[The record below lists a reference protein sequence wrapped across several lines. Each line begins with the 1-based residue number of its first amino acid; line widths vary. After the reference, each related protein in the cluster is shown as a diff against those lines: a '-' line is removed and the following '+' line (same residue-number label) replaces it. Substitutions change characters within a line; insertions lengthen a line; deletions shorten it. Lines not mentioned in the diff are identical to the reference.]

1 MAKKDLI
8 KRADGSYSPRG
19 LWDNIR
25 ANKGSGKA
33 PTKEMLA
40 QEKKIT
46 REMAKGGSLSHFYPS
61 NIQAYP
67 DGGDLGK
74 GAFYASPYYAN
85 TLTGSQVPS
94 AMLGYTTVPA
104 KGRGKEGWQ
113 FSGQVGMPYQKYNPA
128 NLPNGE
134 LAIGQSLNMPS
145 TAITDK
151 LYGKIPLS
159 AGLEASY
166 TGIPNYG
173 KQGRGYVNF
182 KTDYNPNSGL
192 GVSAIA
198 GPQFTFGRENYSR
211 GELRPGYAT
220 AKVTPYGGIAAS
232 TASTNNATGLTYGVL
247 GEGEWKPRFMRNTP
261 FSLYGKGSFGASPS
275 GGKSESVITNVDMN
289 DPSNTYF
296 DVAKDDNKLTGRP
309 TFRGEVG
316 VRMPVQQLKDV
327 NLPKMP
333 DINLSPL
340 TSFLG
345 RADKEGAENL
355 QMEGGDPMGDF
366 GPRYNASPIDKRWNT
381 GAADIYVPSTQ
392 SGSNSDPIIY
402 DPNDPEG
409 ANSYAEGGAI
419 GGPDL
424 PLGVKKAFEKG
435 TILAN
440 PLYMNSFSGAL
451 VPQYSVGFA
460 TAPVTDR
467 KPGWSITGRVGKEY
481 QGAQDK
487 FNETFGDQGIPSQMG
502 VRLPKNMSYG
512 LNADFRGKVGL
523 DGQRFTP
530 LVNLSADVTQSGFGF
545 SGSGGGQ
552 FNFGRH
558 NYRQG
563 QLKDGYAAGSVGP
576 FGGWAFGSQAFGP
589 FYGAEG
595 HVDWR
600 PKFFGEM
607 PGMLYG
613 KGKVGFV
620 PSGLPPAIAAE
631 VGYKMPVQKAAQIDL
646 PKIPMPNMSPLTG
659 MFNKNS
665 QDAEYAPNASGE
677 TGTGW
682 GSKGLANASPI
693 EKRENPEMG
702 DIYIPSNSSPGE
714 EPIIYD
720 PANPE
725 GFNQENNYKQ
735 GGAMNFKSPAA
746 YKAWLAYG
754 HATGEFAKTP
764 GNQPVS
770 IQGKSH
776 KVQHAFGGNMYSMGG
791 RAFAD
796 GGQLTQ
802 FTEGGTHEQNPLG
815 GIPQG
820 FAPDGKL
827 NLVEQGETKLNA
839 ADYVFSDQIKVSK
852 ETASLYGLPN
862 SAVGKT
868 FADASK
874 KANRPNSRRENDTI
888 EQVAIQR
895 DLENLMQAQEQQK
908 ETEKQAAIAEMQAKY
923 PDVQVVD
930 QAAMQQAD
938 AEMQAGMQ
946 QPMMDEAA
954 MMQQQQQ
961 MAPPAQAPQE
971 MDPAM
976 MAQMQQQGMMSYG
989 GKMYNMGGHMY
1000 SAGGGMMALRGLGSA
1015 AYGIGEGVLDTLT
1028 FGLTDNLTDKGYEKL
1043 SQLGNLDERQAG
1055 RLDAVRGF
1063 GNTAGAVTGAVV
1075 SGGTATK
1082 SAISEGLEGAAQGV
1096 AALPGTGE
1104 RADQIAQGVGQL
1116 GSMYGAFTNPTEK
1129 VVPQGALEGSKAA
1142 SKLMNAPQNPFITK
1156 AMSVGSNF
1164 MAQGGFLGQ
1173 PTNGMFTNQF
1183 APGGPLGEPVAT
1195 FNINGAP
1202 VTMSYS
1208 QAIENPTLID
1218 MFMPPEA
1225 DIDADGKYGPEDI
1238 EMAKEAL
1245 REHFATMGTEVPQ
1258 PVATNNV
1265 MPEDVEEEVVVG
1277 DVTPEE
1283 SMTAEEFLATLEKPE
1298 GMSES
1303 EFKKMKTNL
1312 TKKETLGEMKAS
1324 PLLAAASALPAL
1336 YNIGR
1341 GMFGKVDQLDAKDYQ
1356 SRARISPYEMN
1367 VDPQLAAAQRAYSTA
1382 MQAAKNASP
1391 GAGSYLATL
1400 GNIATQKQQAIKDLY
1415 AQKENFD
1422 KAQKLEAD
1430 KFNAQVEQGNMAQD
1444 LAIQQYNAQAKAA
1457 KQNMLATG
1465 LSQVADVAT
1474 GLTSQDLQEKY
1485 LQTIS
1490 PEFAGNFKYMTFFE
1504 QLAATA
1510 AARKAAKEAKS
1521 PKG

>member
-19 LWDNIR
+19 LWDNLR

-113 FSGQVGMPYQKYNPA
+113 FSGQVGMPYQKYDPA
-128 NLPNGE
+128 NLPSEE

-381 GAADIYVPSTQ
+381 ETADIYVPSTK
-392 SGSNSDPIIY
+392 SGPNEEPIIY

-409 ANSYAEGGAI
+409 
-419 GGPDL
+419 
-424 PLGVKKAFEKG
+424 LG
-435 TILAN
+435 
-440 PLYMNSFSGAL
+440 
-451 VPQYSVGFA
+451 
-460 TAPVTDR
+460 
-467 KPGWSITGRVGKEY
+467 
-481 QGAQDK
+481 
-487 FNETFGDQGIPSQMG
+487 
-502 VRLPKNMSYG
+502 
-512 LNADFRGKVGL
+512 
-523 DGQRFTP
+523 
-530 LVNLSADVTQSGFGF
+530 
-545 SGSGGGQ
+545 
-552 FNFGRH
+552 
-558 NYRQG
+558 
-563 QLKDGYAAGSVGP
+563 
-576 FGGWAFGSQAFGP
+576 
-589 FYGAEG
+589 
-595 HVDWR
+595 
-600 PKFFGEM
+600 
-607 PGMLYG
+607 
-613 KGKVGFV
+613 
-620 PSGLPPAIAAE
+620 
-631 VGYKMPVQKAAQIDL
+631 
-646 PKIPMPNMSPLTG
+646 
-659 MFNKNS
+659 
-665 QDAEYAPNASGE
+665 
-677 TGTGW
+677 
-682 GSKGLANASPI
+682 
-693 EKRENPEMG
+693 
-702 DIYIPSNSSPGE
+702 
-714 EPIIYD
+714 
-720 PANPE
+720 
-725 GFNQENNYKQ
+725 ENNFKQ

-754 HATGEFAKTP
+754 HASGQFAKTP

-802 FTEGGTHEQNPLG
+802 FTEGGSHELNPLG

-852 ETASLYGLPN
+852 ETASLYGLPK
-862 SAVGKT
+862 SDVGKT

-976 MAQMQQQGMMSYG
+976 MAQMQQQGMMSHG

-1000 SAGGGMMALRGLGSA
+1000 GAGGGMMALRGLGSA

-1043 SQLGNLDERQAG
+1043 SQLGNVDERQAG

-1116 GSMYGAFTNPTEK
+1116 GSMYGSFTNPTEK

-1142 SKLMNAPQNPFITK
+1142 AKLMNAPQNPFITK

-1183 APGGPLGEPVAT
+1183 APGGPIGEPVVT
-1195 FNINGAP
+1195 FNINGKP

-1208 QAIENPTLID
+1208 QAIANPTLID
-1218 MFMPPEA
+1218 MFMPE
-1225 DIDADGKYGPEDI
+1225 DADVDGDGQYSPEDVYA
-1238 EMAKEAL
+1238 AKEAL
-1245 REHFATMGTEVPQ
+1245 REHFATMGTEQPQ
-1258 PVATNNV
+1258 PIATNNV
-1265 MPEDVEEEVVVG
+1265 MPEDVEEEVIVG

-1283 SMTAEEFLATLEKPE
+1283 GMTAEEFLATLEKPE
-1298 GMSES
+1298 GMSEA
-1303 EFKKMKTNL
+1303 EFKKMKTDL

-1341 GMFGKVDQLDAKDYQ
+1341 GIFGKVDQLDAKDYQ

-1367 VDPQLAAAQRAYSTA
+1367 VDPQLAATQRAYSTA

-1391 GAGSYLATL
+1391 GGGSYLATL

-1457 KQNMLATG
+1457 KQNILAEG
-1465 LSQVADVAT
+1465 LKQVGDVAG
-1474 GLTSQDLQEKY
+1474 GLTNQDLQEKY
-1485 LQTIS
+1485 LQTIA
-1490 PEFAGNFKYMTFFE
+1490 PEFAGSFKYMSIPE
-1504 QLAATA
+1504 QLAAIS
-1510 AARKAAKEAKS
+1510 AARS
-1521 PKG
+1521 TRKGNNTTQG

>member
-19 LWDNIR
+19 LWDNLR

-113 FSGQVGMPYQKYNPA
+113 FSGQVGMPYQKYDPA
-128 NLPNGE
+128 NLPSEE

-381 GAADIYVPSTQ
+381 ETADIYVPSTK
-392 SGSNSDPIIY
+392 SGPNEEPIIY

-409 ANSYAEGGAI
+409 
-419 GGPDL
+419 
-424 PLGVKKAFEKG
+424 LG
-435 TILAN
+435 
-440 PLYMNSFSGAL
+440 
-451 VPQYSVGFA
+451 
-460 TAPVTDR
+460 
-467 KPGWSITGRVGKEY
+467 
-481 QGAQDK
+481 
-487 FNETFGDQGIPSQMG
+487 
-502 VRLPKNMSYG
+502 
-512 LNADFRGKVGL
+512 
-523 DGQRFTP
+523 
-530 LVNLSADVTQSGFGF
+530 
-545 SGSGGGQ
+545 
-552 FNFGRH
+552 
-558 NYRQG
+558 
-563 QLKDGYAAGSVGP
+563 
-576 FGGWAFGSQAFGP
+576 
-589 FYGAEG
+589 
-595 HVDWR
+595 
-600 PKFFGEM
+600 
-607 PGMLYG
+607 
-613 KGKVGFV
+613 
-620 PSGLPPAIAAE
+620 
-631 VGYKMPVQKAAQIDL
+631 
-646 PKIPMPNMSPLTG
+646 
-659 MFNKNS
+659 
-665 QDAEYAPNASGE
+665 
-677 TGTGW
+677 
-682 GSKGLANASPI
+682 
-693 EKRENPEMG
+693 
-702 DIYIPSNSSPGE
+702 
-714 EPIIYD
+714 
-720 PANPE
+720 
-725 GFNQENNYKQ
+725 ENNFKQ

-754 HATGEFAKTP
+754 HASGQFAKTP

-802 FTEGGTHEQNPLG
+802 FTEGGSHELNPLG

-852 ETASLYGLPN
+852 ETASLYGLPK
-862 SAVGKT
+862 SDVGKT

-976 MAQMQQQGMMSYG
+976 MAQMQQQGMMSHG

-1000 SAGGGMMALRGLGSA
+1000 GAGGGMMALRGLGSA

-1043 SQLGNLDERQAG
+1043 SQLGNVDERQAG

-1142 SKLMNAPQNPFITK
+1142 AKLMNAPQNPFITK

-1183 APGGPLGEPVAT
+1183 APGGPLGEPVVT
-1195 FNINGAP
+1195 FNINGKP

-1208 QAIENPTLID
+1208 QAIANPTLID
-1218 MFMPPEA
+1218 MFMPE
-1225 DIDADGKYGPEDI
+1225 DADVDGDGQYSPEDVYA
-1238 EMAKEAL
+1238 AKEAL
-1245 REHFATMGTEVPQ
+1245 REHFATMGTEQPQ
-1258 PVATNNV
+1258 PIATNNI
-1265 MPEDVEEEVVVG
+1265 MPEDVEEEIVVEDIV
-1277 DVTPEE
+1277 PEE
-1283 SMTAEEFLATLEKPE
+1283 GMTAEEFLATLEKPE
-1298 GMSES
+1298 GMSEA
-1303 EFKKMKTNL
+1303 EFKKMKTDL

-1341 GMFGKVDQLDAKDYQ
+1341 GIFGKVDQLDAGDYQ

-1367 VDPQLAAAQRAYSTA
+1367 VDPQLAATQRAYSTA
-1382 MQAAKNASP
+1382 MQAAKNAAP
-1391 GAGSYLATL
+1391 GGGSYLATL

-1430 KFNAQVEQGNMAQD
+1430 KYNAEVEKNNMSQD

-1457 KQNMLATG
+1457 KQNMLAEG
-1465 LSQVADVAT
+1465 LKQVADVAG
-1474 GLTSQDLQEKY
+1474 GLTNQDLQEKY
-1485 LQTIS
+1485 LQTIA
-1490 PEFAGNFKYMTFFE
+1490 PEFAGSFKYMSIPE
-1504 QLAATA
+1504 QLAAIS
-1510 AARKAAKEAKS
+1510 AARATR
-1521 PKG
+1521 KGNNTTQG

>member
-61 NIQAYP
+61 NIQAY
-67 DGGDLGK
+67 
-74 GAFYASPYYAN
+74 
-85 TLTGSQVPS
+85 
-94 AMLGYTTVPA
+94 
-104 KGRGKEGWQ
+104 
-113 FSGQVGMPYQKYNPA
+113 
-128 NLPNGE
+128 
-134 LAIGQSLNMPS
+134 
-145 TAITDK
+145 
-151 LYGKIPLS
+151 
-159 AGLEASY
+159 
-166 TGIPNYG
+166 
-173 KQGRGYVNF
+173 
-182 KTDYNPNSGL
+182 
-192 GVSAIA
+192 
-198 GPQFTFGRENYSR
+198 
-211 GELRPGYAT
+211 
-220 AKVTPYGGIAAS
+220 
-232 TASTNNATGLTYGVL
+232 
-247 GEGEWKPRFMRNTP
+247 
-261 FSLYGKGSFGASPS
+261 
-275 GGKSESVITNVDMN
+275 
-289 DPSNTYF
+289 
-296 DVAKDDNKLTGRP
+296 
-309 TFRGEVG
+309 
-316 VRMPVQQLKDV
+316 
-327 NLPKMP
+327 
-333 DINLSPL
+333 
-340 TSFLG
+340 
-345 RADKEGAENL
+345 
-355 QMEGGDPMGDF
+355 
-366 GPRYNASPIDKRWNT
+366 
-381 GAADIYVPSTQ
+381 
-392 SGSNSDPIIY
+392 
-402 DPNDPEG
+402 
-409 ANSYAEGGAI
+409 AEGGAM

-424 PLGVKKAFEKG
+424 PLGIKKAIDRGSFVV
-435 TILAN
+435 N
-440 PLYMNSFSGAL
+440 PFYAHSMTGAA
-451 VPQYSVGFA
+451 VPQYSVGFG
-460 TAPVTDR
+460 TAPDPR
-467 KPGWSITGRVGKEY
+467 KGGWSVSGRIGQEY
-481 QGAQDK
+481 PA
-487 FNETFGDQGIPSQMG
+487 
-502 VRLPKNMSYG
+502 
-512 LNADFRGKVGL
+512 LNAKIDPYAEQFQEYAPFLTNDNYAMTDTINADWNSTAAQAYVDQYNKKVKLHNTLRPILPGSLEKVAFGLEANYRGKKGL
-523 DGQRFTP
+523 DGQRYYPEAGIRADYTP
-530 LVNLSADVTQSGFGF
+530 SGGL
-545 SGSGGGQ
+545 GISGGGSAQ
-552 FNFGRH
+552 FNFGRN

-563 QLKDGYAAGSVGP
+563 QIRDGYAAGSAGP
-576 FGGWAFGSQAFGP
+576 FIDFSANPLTGIGFN
-589 FYGAEG
+589 YGARA

-600 PKFFGEM
+600 PKFFNDV

-613 KGKVGFV
+613 KGYISANAGGNF
-620 PSGLPPAIAAE
+620 PIGAGGE
-631 VGYKMPVQKAAQIDL
+631 VGYKVPMAKIQQMDF
-646 PKIPMPNMSPLTG
+646 PKIPMPNMSPITG

-665 QDAEYAPNASGE
+665 QEAEYAPNASG
-677 TGTGW
+677 GGAGW
-682 GSKGLANASPI
+682 GSKGLANASPV
-693 EKRENPEMG
+693 EKLENPEMG

-714 EPIIYD
+714 EPITYD

-754 HATGEFAKTP
+754 HATGEFEKTP

-989 GKMYNMGGHMY
+989 GKMYNLGGHMY
-1000 SAGGGMMALRGLGSA
+1000 GGGGAFWRGVGA
-1015 AYGIGEGVLDTLT
+1015 GAYGVAEGALDTLT
-1028 FGLTDNLTDKGYEKL
+1028 FGLTDNLTDKGYEAL
-1043 SQLGNLDERQAG
+1043 SGLGKPLDSKTAG

-1063 GNTAGAVTGAVV
+1063 GNTAGAIGAAALTGGA
-1075 SGGTATK
+1075 TTK
-1082 SAISEGLEGAAQGV
+1082 SAISEGVEGLAQGV
-1096 AALPGTGE
+1096 SSLPGTNE
-1104 RADQIAQGVGQL
+1104 KVDKIAKGVGQAASIY
-1116 GSMYGAFTNPTEK
+1116 GSIAGGP
-1129 VVPQGALEGSKAA
+1129 PQNMNAIPKGVLEGNQAVT
-1142 SKLMNAPQNPFITK
+1142 KLMNAPQNSFITQGMNI
-1156 AMSVGSNF
+1156 ANRMF
-1164 MAQGGFLGQ
+1164 AQGGFLG
-1173 PTNGMFTNQF
+1173 
-1183 APGGPLGEPVAT
+1183 
-1195 FNINGAP
+1195 
-1202 VTMSYS
+1202 
-1208 QAIENPTLID
+1208 
-1218 MFMPPEA
+1218 
-1225 DIDADGKYGPEDI
+1225 ADGANPFVNQYALGS
-1238 EMAKEAL
+1238 EM
-1245 REHFATMGTEVPQ
+1245 PQ
-1258 PVATNNV
+1258 PETTIPINLGGQVVPFTLAEAMSNSV
-1265 MPEDVEEEVVVG
+1265 ILEKFMPEDAVVDEDGDYAPEDVAAARDAIEQYFKEAAVPLQSMSTLPLPSRVESNDGEGPGVETGGVDG
-1277 DVTPEE
+1277 
-1283 SMTAEEFLATLEKPE
+1283 MTAEDYLASLEKPA
-1298 GMSES
+1298 GMSQAEWDRAL
-1303 EFKKMKTNL
+1303 KKMNTEL
-1312 TKKETLGEMKAS
+1312 TQKETLGEMKAS
-1324 PLLAAASALPAL
+1324 PVLAAASALPAM

-1341 GMFGKVDQLDAKDYQ
+1341 GLFGKTDQLDAKDYQ

-1391 GAGSYLATL
+1391 SAGSYLATL
-1400 GNIATQKQQAIKDLY
+1400 GNLATQKQQSIKDLY

-1465 LSQVADVAT
+1465 LGQVADVAT

-1485 LQTIS
+1485 LQTIA
-1490 PEFAGNFKYMTFFE
+1490 PEFAGSFKYMSIPE
-1504 QLAATA
+1504 QLAAMA
-1510 AARKAAKEAKS
+1510 AARKAAKANKS
-1521 PKG
+1521 TQG

>member
-46 REMAKGGSLSHFYPS
+46 REMAKGGKLSSFYPS
-61 NIQAYP
+61 NIQAYAE
-67 DGGDLGK
+67 GGPIEDLMEKFYKKNSTANVYASPFYTNALVGNFK
-74 GAFYASPYYAN
+74 PGYIAGIETDSGLGRKAPGFYASAYAGQQYRPSVPFN
-85 TLTGSQVPS
+85 TMLSPEQQAYQNSITDITVPEPGENGPFNTAALTGGAPNAQNII
-94 AMLGYTTVPA
+94 AG
-104 KGRGKEGWQ
+104 GKIGWQ
-113 FSGQVGMPYQKYNPA
+113 GKVVKGGGAGGNNPIFPNAMPR
-128 NLPNGE
+128 LE
-134 LAIGQSLNMPS
+134 LGAEYAPS
-145 TAITDK
+145 TGLGLHAE
-151 LYGKIPLS
+151 
-159 AGLEASY
+159 AGSVFPFGNTYRNGLVKAGRPSGIIEPY
-166 TGIPNYG
+166 TGITANSTKGAKLGWGVRAEGEYRPRAFKDFPMSFYGKAALTGGFGTESKKAGTISNVVGQDPNY
-173 KQGRGYVNF
+173 
-182 KTDYNPNSGL
+182 DPNQNGGISTNTTG
-192 GVSAIA
+192 A
-198 GPQFTFGRENYSR
+198 GPQDKTLGTMFRPHVS
-211 GELRPGYAT
+211 GEL
-220 AKVTPYGGIAAS
+220 
-232 TASTNNATGLTYGVL
+232 
-247 GEGEWKPRFMRNTP
+247 
-261 FSLYGKGSFGASPS
+261 
-275 GGKSESVITNVDMN
+275 
-289 DPSNTYF
+289 
-296 DVAKDDNKLTGRP
+296 
-309 TFRGEVG
+309 G
-316 VRMPVQQLKDV
+316 VRFPLQQIEARNINMPQ
-327 NLPKMP
+327 
-333 DINLSPL
+333 INMSPL

-345 RADKEGAENL
+345 RADKEGEENL
-355 QMEGGDPMGDF
+355 QMQGGDPMGDF
-366 GPRYNASPIDKRWNT
+366 GPRYNASPIDKRWNK
-381 GAADIYVPSTQ
+381 GAADIYVPSTK
-392 SGSNSDPIIY
+392 SGPNEEPIIY

-409 ANSYAEGGAI
+409 
-419 GGPDL
+419 
-424 PLGVKKAFEKG
+424 LG
-435 TILAN
+435 
-440 PLYMNSFSGAL
+440 
-451 VPQYSVGFA
+451 
-460 TAPVTDR
+460 
-467 KPGWSITGRVGKEY
+467 
-481 QGAQDK
+481 
-487 FNETFGDQGIPSQMG
+487 
-502 VRLPKNMSYG
+502 
-512 LNADFRGKVGL
+512 
-523 DGQRFTP
+523 
-530 LVNLSADVTQSGFGF
+530 
-545 SGSGGGQ
+545 
-552 FNFGRH
+552 
-558 NYRQG
+558 
-563 QLKDGYAAGSVGP
+563 
-576 FGGWAFGSQAFGP
+576 
-589 FYGAEG
+589 
-595 HVDWR
+595 
-600 PKFFGEM
+600 
-607 PGMLYG
+607 
-613 KGKVGFV
+613 
-620 PSGLPPAIAAE
+620 
-631 VGYKMPVQKAAQIDL
+631 
-646 PKIPMPNMSPLTG
+646 
-659 MFNKNS
+659 
-665 QDAEYAPNASGE
+665 
-677 TGTGW
+677 
-682 GSKGLANASPI
+682 
-693 EKRENPEMG
+693 
-702 DIYIPSNSSPGE
+702 
-714 EPIIYD
+714 
-720 PANPE
+720 
-725 GFNQENNYKQ
+725 ENNFKQ

-754 HATGEFAKTP
+754 HASGQFAKTP

-802 FTEGGTHEQNPLG
+802 FTEGSTHEQNPLG

-852 ETASLYGLPN
+852 ETATLYDLPKN
-862 SAVGKT
+862 TIGKT

-930 QAAMQQAD
+930 QAAMQQANAD
-938 AEMQAGMQ
+938 MQAGMQ

-976 MAQMQQQGMMSYG
+976 MAQMEQQGMMSHG

-1000 SAGGGMMALRGLGSA
+1000 GAGGGMMALRGLGAA

-1075 SGGTATK
+1075 SGGAATK
-1082 SAISEGLEGAAQGV
+1082 SAISEGVEGLASGV

-1183 APGGPLGEPVAT
+1183 APGGPVGEPVIT
-1195 FNINGAP
+1195 FNINGTP

-1208 QAIENPTLID
+1208 QAIDNPTLID
-1218 MFMPPEA
+1218 MFMPENA
-1225 DIDADGKYGPEDI
+1225 DVDGDGRYSPEDI
-1238 EMAKEAL
+1238 NLAKEEL
-1245 REHFATMGTEVPQ
+1245 REYFTQNAIPDTEISPVVPS
-1258 PVATNNV
+1258 NV
-1265 MPEDVEEEVVVG
+1265 VEEEFLGPDLEEDVV
-1277 DVTPEE
+1277 EE
-1283 SMTAEEFLATLEKPE
+1283 EGGMTAEEYLATLEKPA

-1312 TKKETLGEMKAS
+1312 TQKETLGEMKAS
-1324 PLLAAASALPAL
+1324 PLLAAATALPAI

-1341 GMFGKVDQLDAKDYQ
+1341 GIFGKVDQLDAKDYQ
-1356 SRARISPYEMN
+1356 SKARISPYEMN

-1382 MQAAKNASP
+1382 MQATRNAAP

-1400 GNIATQKQQAIKDLY
+1400 GNLATQKQQSIKDLY

-1430 KFNAQVEQGNMAQD
+1430 KYNAEVEKNNMSQD

-1457 KQNMLATG
+1457 KQNMLAEG
-1465 LSQVADVAT
+1465 LKQVADVAG
-1474 GLTSQDLQEKY
+1474 GLTNQDLQEKY
-1485 LQTIS
+1485 LQTIA
-1490 PEFAGNFKYMTFFE
+1490 PEFAGSFKYMSIPE
-1504 QLAATA
+1504 QLAAIS
-1510 AARKAAKEAKS
+1510 AARS
-1521 PKG
+1521 NRKGNNTTQG

>member
-1 MAKKDLI
+1 MSKKLN
-8 KRADGSYSPRG
+8 KLGVENS
-19 LWDNIR
+19 LWNNIR

-113 FSGQVGMPYQKYNPA
+113 FSGQVGMPYQKYDPA
-128 NLPNGE
+128 NLPSEE

-166 TGIPNYG
+166 TGIPNFG

-220 AKVTPYGGIAAS
+220 AKVTPYGGIAGS
-232 TASTNNATGLTYGVL
+232 TAATNNTTGLTYGVL
-247 GEGEWKPRFMRNTP
+247 GEAEWKPRVMRNTP
-261 FSLYGKGSFGASPS
+261 FSLYGKGSFGASPG
-275 GGKSESVITNVDMN
+275 GGKKETVVTDVGYGPNGQYIDVEKN
-289 DPSNTYF
+289 DNR
-296 DVAKDDNKLTGRP
+296 LTGRP

-345 RADKEGAENL
+345 RADKEGTENL
-355 QMEGGDPMGDF
+355 QMEGGDPMGGGF
-366 GPRYNASPIDKRWNT
+366 GP
-381 GAADIYVPSTQ
+381 V
-392 SGSNSDPIIY
+392 
-402 DPNDPEG
+402 
-409 ANSYAEGGAI
+409 
-419 GGPDL
+419 
-424 PLGVKKAFEKG
+424 
-435 TILAN
+435 
-440 PLYMNSFSGAL
+440 
-451 VPQYSVGFA
+451 
-460 TAPVTDR
+460 
-467 KPGWSITGRVGKEY
+467 
-481 QGAQDK
+481 
-487 FNETFGDQGIPSQMG
+487 
-502 VRLPKNMSYG
+502 
-512 LNADFRGKVGL
+512 
-523 DGQRFTP
+523 
-530 LVNLSADVTQSGFGF
+530 
-545 SGSGGGQ
+545 
-552 FNFGRH
+552 
-558 NYRQG
+558 
-563 QLKDGYAAGSVGP
+563 
-576 FGGWAFGSQAFGP
+576 
-589 FYGAEG
+589 
-595 HVDWR
+595 
-600 PKFFGEM
+600 
-607 PGMLYG
+607 
-613 KGKVGFV
+613 
-620 PSGLPPAIAAE
+620 
-631 VGYKMPVQKAAQIDL
+631 
-646 PKIPMPNMSPLTG
+646 
-659 MFNKNS
+659 
-665 QDAEYAPNASGE
+665 
-677 TGTGW
+677 
-682 GSKGLANASPI
+682 NASPI
-693 EKRENPEMG
+693 EKMDNPEMG
-702 DIYIPSNSSPGE
+702 DIYIPDNLNPMGSSIELNPNQ
-714 EPIIYD
+714 EPITDLPSSYD
-720 PANPE
+720 QGKYIDWDGNRIPYRLPRFRKPGHGGDFIKPGRTHYIHYPSIETKQPE
-725 GFNQENNYKQ
+725 YNYKQ

-971 MDPAM
+971 LDPAM
-976 MAQMQQQGMMSYG
+976 MAQMQQQGMMSHG

-1000 SAGGGMMALRGLGSA
+1000 SMGGRMYNMGGNMVLRGIGA
-1015 AYGIGEGVLDTLT
+1015 GAYGIAEGALDTLT

-1043 SQLGNLDERQAG
+1043 SSLGADRIDDKSAG

-1063 GNTAGAVTGAVV
+1063 GNAAGAI
-1075 SGGTATK
+1075 GTAALTGGATTK
-1082 SAISEGLEGAAQGV
+1082 SAISEGVEGLAHGV
-1096 AALPGTGE
+1096 SSLPGTNE
-1104 RADQIAQGVGQL
+1104 KVDKIAQGVGQAA
-1116 GSMYGAFTNPTEK
+1116 SMYGSIAG
-1129 VVPQGALEGSKAA
+1129 GAPKNMSVIPKGVLEGNQAVT
-1142 SKLMNAPQNPFITK
+1142 KLMNAPQNSFITQGMNI
-1156 AMSVGSNF
+1156 ANRMF
-1164 MAQGGFLGQ
+1164 AQGGFLGQ

-1195 FNINGAP
+1195 FNINGTP
-1202 VTMSYS
+1202 ITMSYS
-1208 QAIENPTLID
+1208 QAISDPTLID

-1225 DIDADGKYGPEDI
+1225 DVDADGQYGPEDI

-1245 REHFATMGTEVPQ
+1245 REHFVTMGTEVPQ

-1265 MPEDVEEEVVVG
+1265 MPEDVEEEVIVG

-1283 SMTAEEFLATLEKPE
+1283 GMTAEEFLATLEKPE

-1303 EFKKMKTNL
+1303 EFKKMKTDL

-1382 MQAAKNASP
+1382 MQAARNASS
-1391 GAGSYLATL
+1391 GGGSYLATL

-1430 KFNAQVEQGNMAQD
+1430 KYNAEVEKNNMSQD

-1457 KQNMLATG
+1457 KQNMLAEG
-1465 LSQVADVAT
+1465 LKQVADVAG
-1474 GLTSQDLQEKY
+1474 GLTNQDLQEKY
-1485 LQTIS
+1485 LQTIA
-1490 PEFAGNFKYMTFFE
+1490 PEFAGSFKYMSIPE
-1504 QLAATA
+1504 QLAAIS
-1510 AARKAAKEAKS
+1510 AARS
-1521 PKG
+1521 TRKGNNTTQG

>member
-19 LWDNIR
+19 LWDNLR

-113 FSGQVGMPYQKYNPA
+113 FSGQVGMPYQKYDPA
-128 NLPNGE
+128 NLPSEE

-381 GAADIYVPSTQ
+381 ETADIYVPSTK
-392 SGSNSDPIIY
+392 SGPNEEPIIY

-409 ANSYAEGGAI
+409 
-419 GGPDL
+419 
-424 PLGVKKAFEKG
+424 LG
-435 TILAN
+435 
-440 PLYMNSFSGAL
+440 
-451 VPQYSVGFA
+451 
-460 TAPVTDR
+460 
-467 KPGWSITGRVGKEY
+467 
-481 QGAQDK
+481 
-487 FNETFGDQGIPSQMG
+487 
-502 VRLPKNMSYG
+502 
-512 LNADFRGKVGL
+512 
-523 DGQRFTP
+523 
-530 LVNLSADVTQSGFGF
+530 
-545 SGSGGGQ
+545 
-552 FNFGRH
+552 
-558 NYRQG
+558 
-563 QLKDGYAAGSVGP
+563 
-576 FGGWAFGSQAFGP
+576 
-589 FYGAEG
+589 
-595 HVDWR
+595 
-600 PKFFGEM
+600 
-607 PGMLYG
+607 
-613 KGKVGFV
+613 
-620 PSGLPPAIAAE
+620 
-631 VGYKMPVQKAAQIDL
+631 
-646 PKIPMPNMSPLTG
+646 
-659 MFNKNS
+659 
-665 QDAEYAPNASGE
+665 
-677 TGTGW
+677 
-682 GSKGLANASPI
+682 
-693 EKRENPEMG
+693 
-702 DIYIPSNSSPGE
+702 
-714 EPIIYD
+714 
-720 PANPE
+720 
-725 GFNQENNYKQ
+725 ENNFKQ

-754 HATGEFAKTP
+754 HASGQFAKTP

-802 FTEGGTHEQNPLG
+802 FTEGGSHELNPLG

-852 ETASLYGLPN
+852 ETASLYGLPK
-862 SAVGKT
+862 SDVGKT

-976 MAQMQQQGMMSYG
+976 MAQMQQQGMMSHG

-1000 SAGGGMMALRGLGSA
+1000 GAGGGMMALRGLGSA

-1043 SQLGNLDERQAG
+1043 SQLGNVDERQAG

-1116 GSMYGAFTNPTEK
+1116 GSMYGSFTNPTEK

-1142 SKLMNAPQNPFITK
+1142 AKLMNAPQNPFITK

-1183 APGGPLGEPVAT
+1183 APGGPIGEPVVT
-1195 FNINGAP
+1195 FNINGKP

-1208 QAIENPTLID
+1208 QAIANPTLID
-1218 MFMPPEA
+1218 MFMPE
-1225 DIDADGKYGPEDI
+1225 DADVDGDGQYSPEDVYA
-1238 EMAKEAL
+1238 AKEAL
-1245 REHFATMGTEVPQ
+1245 REHFATMGTEQPQ
-1258 PVATNNV
+1258 PIATNNV
-1265 MPEDVEEEVVVG
+1265 MPEDVEEEVIVG

-1283 SMTAEEFLATLEKPE
+1283 GMTAEEFLATLEKPE
-1298 GMSES
+1298 GMSEA
-1303 EFKKMKTNL
+1303 EFKKMKTDL

-1341 GMFGKVDQLDAKDYQ
+1341 GIFGKVDQLDAKDYQ

-1367 VDPQLAAAQRAYSTA
+1367 VDPQLAATQRAYSTA

-1391 GAGSYLATL
+1391 GGGSYLATL

-1457 KQNMLATG
+1457 KQNILAEG
-1465 LSQVADVAT
+1465 LKQVGDVAG
-1474 GLTSQDLQEKY
+1474 GLTNQDLQEKY
-1485 LQTIS
+1485 LRIIA
-1490 PEFAGNFKYMTFFE
+1490 PEFAGSFKYMSIPE
-1504 QLAATA
+1504 QLAAIS
-1510 AARKAAKEAKS
+1510 AARS
-1521 PKG
+1521 TRKGNNTTQG

>member
-46 REMAKGGSLSHFYPS
+46 REMAKGGKLSSFYPS
-61 NIQAYP
+61 NIQAYAE
-67 DGGDLGK
+67 GGDLGK

-128 NLPNGE
+128 NLPSGE

-275 GGKSESVITNVDMN
+275 GGEPESVITNVDMN
-289 DPSNTYF
+289 DPSNIY

-366 GPRYNASPIDKRWNT
+366 GPRYNASPIDKRWNK
-381 GAADIYVPSTQ
+381 GATDIYVPSTK
-392 SGSNSDPIIY
+392 SGLNEEPIIY

-409 ANSYAEGGAI
+409 
-419 GGPDL
+419 
-424 PLGVKKAFEKG
+424 LG
-435 TILAN
+435 
-440 PLYMNSFSGAL
+440 
-451 VPQYSVGFA
+451 
-460 TAPVTDR
+460 
-467 KPGWSITGRVGKEY
+467 
-481 QGAQDK
+481 
-487 FNETFGDQGIPSQMG
+487 
-502 VRLPKNMSYG
+502 
-512 LNADFRGKVGL
+512 
-523 DGQRFTP
+523 
-530 LVNLSADVTQSGFGF
+530 
-545 SGSGGGQ
+545 
-552 FNFGRH
+552 
-558 NYRQG
+558 
-563 QLKDGYAAGSVGP
+563 
-576 FGGWAFGSQAFGP
+576 
-589 FYGAEG
+589 
-595 HVDWR
+595 
-600 PKFFGEM
+600 
-607 PGMLYG
+607 
-613 KGKVGFV
+613 
-620 PSGLPPAIAAE
+620 
-631 VGYKMPVQKAAQIDL
+631 
-646 PKIPMPNMSPLTG
+646 
-659 MFNKNS
+659 
-665 QDAEYAPNASGE
+665 
-677 TGTGW
+677 
-682 GSKGLANASPI
+682 
-693 EKRENPEMG
+693 
-702 DIYIPSNSSPGE
+702 
-714 EPIIYD
+714 
-720 PANPE
+720 
-725 GFNQENNYKQ
+725 ENNFKQ

-754 HATGEFAKTP
+754 HASGQFAKTP

-839 ADYVFSDQIKVSK
+839 TDYVFSDQIKVSK
-852 ETASLYGLPN
+852 ETATLYDLPKN
-862 SAVGKT
+862 TIGKT

-930 QAAMQQAD
+930 QAAMQQANAD
-938 AEMQAGMQ
+938 MQAGMQ

-954 MMQQQQQ
+954 MMEQQQQ

-976 MAQMQQQGMMSYG
+976 MAQMEQQGMMSHG

-1000 SAGGGMMALRGLGSA
+1000 SMGGRMYNMGGNMYGAGGGMMALRGLGSA
-1015 AYGIGEGVLDTLT
+1015 AYGVGEGVLNTLT
-1028 FGLTDNLTDKGYEKL
+1028 FGLTDNLTRKGYEKL
-1043 SQLGNLDERQAG
+1043 SEIGDVDERQAG
-1055 RLDAVRGF
+1055 RLDAARGF
-1063 GNTAGAVTGAVV
+1063 GNVAGAVTGAAIT
-1075 SGGTATK
+1075 GGAATK
-1082 SAISEGLEGAAQGV
+1082 SAISEGVEGLASGV

-1183 APGGPLGEPVAT
+1183 APGGPIGEPVIT
-1195 FNINGAP
+1195 FNINGTP

-1208 QAIENPTLID
+1208 QAIDNPTLID
-1218 MFMPPEA
+1218 MFMPENA
-1225 DIDADGKYGPEDI
+1225 DVDGDGRYSFEDI
-1238 EMAKEAL
+1238 NLAKEEL
-1245 REHFATMGTEVPQ
+1245 REYFTQNAIPDTEISPVVPS
-1258 PVATNNV
+1258 NV
-1265 MPEDVEEEVVVG
+1265 VEEEFLGPDLEEDVV
-1277 DVTPEE
+1277 EE
-1283 SMTAEEFLATLEKPE
+1283 EGGMTAEEYLATLEKPA

-1312 TKKETLGEMKAS
+1312 TQKETLGEMKAS
-1324 PLLAAASALPAL
+1324 PLLAAATALPAI

-1341 GMFGKVDQLDAKDYQ
+1341 GIFGKVDQLDAKDYQ
-1356 SRARISPYEMN
+1356 SKARISPYEMN

-1382 MQAAKNASP
+1382 MQATRNAAP

-1400 GNIATQKQQAIKDLY
+1400 GNLATQKQQSIKDLY

-1465 LSQVADVAT
+1465 LSQVADVAA

-1485 LQTIS
+1485 LQTIA
-1490 PEFAGNFKYMTFFE
+1490 PEFAGNFKYMTAFE

-1510 AARKAAKEAKS
+1510 AARKAAKATKS
-1521 PKG
+1521 TQG

>member
-113 FSGQVGMPYQKYNPA
+113 FSGQVGMPYQKYDPA
-128 NLPNGE
+128 NLPSTQS
-134 LAIGQSLNMPS
+134 AIGQSLN
-145 TAITDK
+145 TFITDEF
-151 LYGKIPLS
+151 YGKMPVS

-173 KQGRGYVNF
+173 RQGRGYVNF

-220 AKVTPYGGIAAS
+220 AKLTPYGGIAAS
-232 TASTNNATGLTYGVL
+232 TAPTNNATGLTYGIL
-247 GEGEWKPRFMRNTP
+247 GEGEWKPKFMRNTP

-275 GGKSESVITNVDMN
+275 GGKAETVVTNVDIN
-289 DPSNTYF
+289 NPGNAYY
-296 DVAKDDNKLTGRP
+296 DVEKDDNRLTGRP

-366 GPRYNASPIDKRWNT
+366 GPRYNASPIDKRWNK
-381 GAADIYVPSTQ
+381 GAADIYVPSTK
-392 SGSNSDPIIY
+392 SGSNEQPIMY

-409 ANSYAEGGAI
+409 TNSYAEGGAM

-424 PLGVKKAFEKG
+424 PLGIKKAIDRGSFVV
-435 TILAN
+435 N
-440 PLYMNSFSGAL
+440 PFYAHSMTGAA
-451 VPQYSVGFA
+451 VPQYSVGFG
-460 TAPVTDR
+460 TAPDPR
-467 KPGWSITGRVGKEY
+467 KGGWSVSGRVGQEYPALNAKVDPYAEQFQLDKPYYTEADFNPENLPELQSWTANKVAGLNKEADVY
-481 QGAQDK
+481 NKILKPLMPGA
-487 FNETFGDQGIPSQMG
+487 T
-502 VRLPKNMSYG
+502 KNLSYG
-512 LNADFRGKVGL
+512 IEANYRGKKGL
-523 DGQRFTP
+523 DGQPYYPEAGIR
-530 LVNLSADVTQSGFGF
+530 ADYSQSGGL
-545 SGSGGGQ
+545 GISGGGSAQ
-552 FNFGRH
+552 FNFGRN

-563 QLKDGYAAGSVGP
+563 QIRDGYAAGSAGP
-576 FGGWAFGSQAFGP
+576 FIDFSINPLLGLGFN
-589 FYGAEG
+589 YGARA

-600 PKFFGEM
+600 PKFFNDV

-613 KGKVGFV
+613 KGYISANAGGNF
-620 PSGLPPAIAAE
+620 PIGGGGE
-631 VGYKMPVQKAAQIDL
+631 VGYKVPMAKIQQMDF

-659 MFNKNS
+659 MLNKNS
-665 QDAEYAPNASGE
+665 QEAEYAPNASGE
-677 TGTGW
+677 SGTGW
-682 GSKGLANASPI
+682 GSRGLANASPI

-714 EPIIYD
+714 EPITYD

-725 GFNQENNYKQ
+725 GFNEENNFKQ
-735 GGAMNFKSPAA
+735 GGAMNRN
-746 YKAWLAYG
+746 Y
-754 HATGEFAKTP
+754 
-764 GNQPVS
+764 
-770 IQGKSH
+770 
-776 KVQHAFGGNMYSMGG
+776 YSMGG

-930 QAAMQQAD
+930 QAAMQQANAD
-938 AEMQAGMQ
+938 MQAGMQ

-976 MAQMQQQGMMSYG
+976 IAQMQQQGMMSYG

-1000 SAGGGMMALRGLGSA
+1000 GAGGGMMALRGLGAA
-1015 AYGIGEGVLDTLT
+1015 AYGVGEGVL
-1028 FGLTDNLTDKGYEKL
+1028 
-1043 SQLGNLDERQAG
+1043 
-1055 RLDAVRGF
+1055 
-1063 GNTAGAVTGAVV
+1063 
-1075 SGGTATK
+1075 
-1082 SAISEGLEGAAQGV
+1082 
-1096 AALPGTGE
+1096 
-1104 RADQIAQGVGQL
+1104 
-1116 GSMYGAFTNPTEK
+1116 
-1129 VVPQGALEGSKAA
+1129 
-1142 SKLMNAPQNPFITK
+1142 
-1156 AMSVGSNF
+1156 
-1164 MAQGGFLGQ
+1164 
-1173 PTNGMFTNQF
+1173 
-1183 APGGPLGEPVAT
+1183 
-1195 FNINGAP
+1195 
-1202 VTMSYS
+1202 
-1208 QAIENPTLID
+1208 
-1218 MFMPPEA
+1218 
-1225 DIDADGKYGPEDI
+1225 
-1238 EMAKEAL
+1238 
-1245 REHFATMGTEVPQ
+1245 
-1258 PVATNNV
+1258 
-1265 MPEDVEEEVVVG
+1265 
-1277 DVTPEE
+1277 
-1283 SMTAEEFLATLEKPE
+1283 
-1298 GMSES
+1298 
-1303 EFKKMKTNL
+1303 
-1312 TKKETLGEMKAS
+1312 
-1324 PLLAAASALPAL
+1324 
-1336 YNIGR
+1336 
-1341 GMFGKVDQLDAKDYQ
+1341 
-1356 SRARISPYEMN
+1356 
-1367 VDPQLAAAQRAYSTA
+1367 
-1382 MQAAKNASP
+1382 
-1391 GAGSYLATL
+1391 
-1400 GNIATQKQQAIKDLY
+1400 
-1415 AQKENFD
+1415 
-1422 KAQKLEAD
+1422 
-1430 KFNAQVEQGNMAQD
+1430 
-1444 LAIQQYNAQAKAA
+1444 
-1457 KQNMLATG
+1457 G
-1465 LSQVADVAT
+1465 LSGYA
-1474 GLTSQDLQEKY
+1474 LW
-1485 LQTIS
+1485 
-1490 PEFAGNFKYMTFFE
+1490 
-1504 QLAATA
+1504 
-1510 AARKAAKEAKS
+1510 
-1521 PKG
+1521 

>member
-1 MAKKDLI
+1 MSKKLN
-8 KRADGSYSPRG
+8 KLGVENS
-19 LWDNIR
+19 LWNNIR

-67 DGGDLGK
+67 RGGTMGGPGLPLNVKHGLEK
-74 GAFYASPYYAN
+74 GTFLINPYYNN
-85 TLTGSQVPS
+85 TSTGAIVPQTSLGFSTGIDPEEGGWSITGRVGREYPALS
-94 AMLGYTTVPA
+94 AMMNPI
-104 KGRGKEGWQ
+104 KEY
-113 FSGQVGMPYQKYNPA
+113 YQ
-128 NLPNGE
+128 
-134 LAIGQSLNMPS
+134 
-145 TAITDK
+145 TDQ
-151 LYGKIPLS
+151 
-159 AGLEASY
+159 SY
-166 TGIPNYG
+166 TDPSY
-173 KQGRGYVNF
+173 
-182 KTDYNPNSGL
+182 YNPNNVPELQSYAEETANKKNKDADFYNNVTQKLMPGALKNVSYGLNATYKGPVGLDGQRFIPEAGIRADYSQSGGL
-192 GVSAIA
+192 GIE
-198 GPQFTFGRENYSR
+198 GTFGANYKLGR
-211 GELRPGYAT
+211 HNYRQGQLKNGYAAGIVGPYFNT
-220 AKVTPYGGIAAS
+220 GINPVTGPHYSWGAKAEVDYRPKFFGDVPG
-232 TASTNNATGLTYGVL
+232 
-247 GEGEWKPRFMRNTP
+247 M
-261 FSLYGKGSFGASPS
+261 LYGKGAIQGNFAAG
-275 GGKSESVITNVDMN
+275 
-289 DPSNTYF
+289 
-296 DVAKDDNKLTGRP
+296 LRP
-309 TFRGEVG
+309 QVMGEVG
-316 VRMPVQQLKDV
+316 Y
-327 NLPKMP
+327 KMP
-333 DINLSPL
+333 MQKVAQIDMPRIPMPDMSPI
-340 TSFLG
+340 TSFLA
-345 RADKEGAENL
+345 RADKGGEENL
-355 QMEGGDPMGDF
+355 QMEGGDPMGGGF
-366 GPRYNASPIDKRWNT
+366 GP
-381 GAADIYVPSTQ
+381 V
-392 SGSNSDPIIY
+392 
-402 DPNDPEG
+402 
-409 ANSYAEGGAI
+409 
-419 GGPDL
+419 
-424 PLGVKKAFEKG
+424 
-435 TILAN
+435 
-440 PLYMNSFSGAL
+440 
-451 VPQYSVGFA
+451 
-460 TAPVTDR
+460 
-467 KPGWSITGRVGKEY
+467 
-481 QGAQDK
+481 
-487 FNETFGDQGIPSQMG
+487 
-502 VRLPKNMSYG
+502 
-512 LNADFRGKVGL
+512 
-523 DGQRFTP
+523 
-530 LVNLSADVTQSGFGF
+530 
-545 SGSGGGQ
+545 
-552 FNFGRH
+552 
-558 NYRQG
+558 
-563 QLKDGYAAGSVGP
+563 
-576 FGGWAFGSQAFGP
+576 
-589 FYGAEG
+589 
-595 HVDWR
+595 
-600 PKFFGEM
+600 
-607 PGMLYG
+607 
-613 KGKVGFV
+613 
-620 PSGLPPAIAAE
+620 
-631 VGYKMPVQKAAQIDL
+631 
-646 PKIPMPNMSPLTG
+646 
-659 MFNKNS
+659 
-665 QDAEYAPNASGE
+665 
-677 TGTGW
+677 
-682 GSKGLANASPI
+682 NASPI
-693 EKRENPEMG
+693 EKMDNPEMG
-702 DIYIPSNSSPGE
+702 DIYIPDNLNPMGSSIELNPNQ
-714 EPIIYD
+714 EPITDLPSSYD
-720 PANPE
+720 QGKYIDWDGNRIPYRLPRFRKPGHGGDFIKPGRTHYIHYPSIETKQPE
-725 GFNQENNYKQ
+725 YNYKQ

-754 HATGEFAKTP
+754 HASGQFAKTP

-923 PDVQVVD
+923 PDVQIVD

-976 MAQMQQQGMMSYG
+976 MAQMQQQGMMSHG

-1000 SAGGGMMALRGLGSA
+1000 GAGGGMMALRGLGAA
-1015 AYGIGEGVLDTLT
+1015 AYGVGEGVLNTLT
-1028 FGLTDNLTDKGYEKL
+1028 FGLTDNLTRKGYEKL
-1043 SQLGNLDERQAG
+1043 SEIGDVDERQAG
-1055 RLDAVRGF
+1055 RLDAARSF
-1063 GNTAGAVTGAVV
+1063 GNVAGAVTGAAIT
-1075 SGGTATK
+1075 GGAATK
-1082 SAISEGLEGAAQGV
+1082 SAISEGIEGLAQGV

-1104 RADQIAQGVGQL
+1104 KADQIAQGVGQL

-1183 APGGPLGEPVAT
+1183 APGGPIGEPVVT
-1195 FNINGAP
+1195 FNINGKP

-1208 QAIENPTLID
+1208 QAIANPTLID
-1218 MFMPPEA
+1218 MFMPE
-1225 DIDADGKYGPEDI
+1225 DADVDGDGQYSPEDVYA
-1238 EMAKEAL
+1238 AKEAL
-1245 REHFATMGTEVPQ
+1245 REHFATMGTEQPQ
-1258 PVATNNV
+1258 PIVTNI
-1265 MPEDVEEEVVVG
+1265 MPENVEEEIVVEDIV
-1277 DVTPEE
+1277 PEE
-1283 SMTAEEFLATLEKPE
+1283 GMTAEEFLATLEKPE

-1303 EFKKMKTNL
+1303 EFKKMKTDL

-1341 GMFGKVDQLDAKDYQ
+1341 GIFGKVDQLDAKDYQ

-1367 VDPQLAAAQRAYSTA
+1367 VDPQLAATQRAYSTA
-1382 MQAAKNASP
+1382 MQAAKNAAP
-1391 GAGSYLATL
+1391 GGGSYLATL

-1430 KFNAQVEQGNMAQD
+1430 KYNAEVEKNNMSQD

-1457 KQNMLATG
+1457 KQNMLAEG
-1465 LSQVADVAT
+1465 LKQVGDVAT
-1474 GLTSQDLQEKY
+1474 GLTNQDLQEKY
-1485 LQTIS
+1485 LQTIA
-1490 PEFAGNFKYMTFFE
+1490 PEFAGSFKYMSIPE
-1504 QLAATA
+1504 QLAAIS
-1510 AARKAAKEAKS
+1510 AARATR
-1521 PKG
+1521 KGNNTTQG